1 MTNELTNDLSEVESE
16 KHLALQGE
24 VASDEFSSAE
34 EFQDGEAA
42 TADPDAGEPGAEPP
56 RVSWTVVIPA
66 VVVSLLLVAPAA
78 LWPGKMSEL
87 VQAVSGGVVNSLGW
101 YYTLIVVGFVFYC
114 AYLGVSRFGDVKLG
128 PDDAEPEYSRMSW
141 FAMLFAA
148 GMGIGLVFWGVAE
161 PLSHYTTP
169 PPGSTATT
177 AAGAAQEAM
186 NTTFLHWGLSAWAVY
201 VVVGVGIAYMSHRRR
216 RPVSIRWLLEPL
228 LGDRVK
234 GWVGDLIDVTALI
247 GTLFGVATSLGF
259 GAAQF
264 SAGLEYVGLAQQ
276 SPTLLLIIVIG
287 ISALAGLSVASGLD
301 VGIKWLSNGNLV
313 LAAVLLVTVLFLGQ
327 PLFVMRE
334 FVESIGNYIQDFIPL
349 SFRTMPYQGEA
360 GEAWMSSWTTY
371 YWGWWMSWSPFVGLF
386 IARISRGRTI
396 REFVMGVLAVPTVIT
411 FLWFSVMGG
420 TALWYQMNT
429 GVDLTAAADWTTTA
443 LFALAHELPGGPV
456 LTGLFMALLV
466 IFFVTSSDSAS
477 FVLGI
482 LSAKGVQ
489 TPPLL
494 IRLFWA
500 TLQGAIAALLLWL
513 GAVGGSATEGLKA
526 LQVLSILT
534 ALPFSVVMVLSCVSM
549 YRALRREDNLRLRAE
564 RELLHDRITAIVE
577 ETVDRGGVSKKAR
590 VPSRPVP
597 KLLRR
602 RSRPRAE

>member
-1 MTNELTNDLSEVESE
+1 
-16 KHLALQGE
+16 
-24 VASDEFSSAE
+24 
-34 EFQDGEAA
+34 
-42 TADPDAGEPGAEPP
+42 
-56 RVSWTVVIPA
+56 
-66 VVVSLLLVAPAA
+66 
-78 LWPGKMSEL
+78 
-87 VQAVSGGVVNSLGW
+87 
-101 YYTLIVVGFVFYC
+101 
-114 AYLGVSRFGDVKLG
+114 
-128 PDDAEPEYSRMSW
+128 
-141 FAMLFAA
+141 
-148 GMGIGLVFWGVAE
+148 
-161 PLSHYTTP
+161 
-169 PPGSTATT
+169 
-177 AAGAAQEAM
+177 
-186 NTTFLHWGLSAWAVY
+186 
-201 VVVGVGIAYMSHRRR
+201 
-216 RPVSIRWLLEPL
+216 
-228 LGDRVK
+228 
-234 GWVGDLIDVTALI
+234 
-247 GTLFGVATSLGF
+247 
-259 GAAQF
+259 
-264 SAGLEYVGLAQQ
+264 
-276 SPTLLLIIVIG
+276 
-287 ISALAGLSVASGLD
+287 
-301 VGIKWLSNGNLV
+301 
-313 LAAVLLVTVLFLGQ
+313 
-327 PLFVMRE
+327 
-334 FVESIGNYIQDFIPL
+334 
-349 SFRTMPYQGEA
+349 
-360 GEAWMSSWTTY
+360 
-371 YWGWWMSWSPFVGLF
+371 MSWSPFVGLF

-590 VPSRPVP
+590 IPSRPVP